1 MPITIMYTILIG
13 LVRQTIK
20 LGIIIPL
27 VRVGGLNIVIELRIM
42 IRWQMIVRLQQE
54 IVHLDI

>member
-20 LGIIIPL
+20 LGIITQL
-27 VRVGGLNIVIELRIM
+27 VKVGGLNIVIELRIM